1 MCLPPYQANATN
13 GVIPTQSHPGSN
25 AVDGDR
31 ETWWQSPPISR
42 GLKYN
47 RVDLSI
53 NLQQS
58 FQVAYVVVTMANS
71 PRPGVWAL
79 DRSTDNGQTWKPWQY
94 FAGNDVECQKY
105 FGIHAFQPGN
115 RIEQDD
121 QVICVTDFSKVLP
134 IEDGEIIV
142 SLTKGRPGAKN
153 LWTSPTLQDWLLATN
168 IRLRLMQT
176 KTMLGHLMSVA
187 QGDKTVTRRVIFLNS
202 YFFK

>member
-1 MCLPPYQANATN
+1 M
-13 GVIPTQSHPGSN
+13 
-25 AVDGDR
+25 DGDR
-31 ETWWQSPPISR
+31 DTWWQSPTISR

-58 FQVAYVVVTMANS
+58 FQVAYVFITMANS

-79 DRSTDNGQTWKPWQY
+79 DKSIDNGKTWKPWQY

-105 FGIHAFQPGN
+105 FGIHAIRRGE
-115 RIEQDD
+115 RIKRDD
-121 QVICVTDFSKVLP
+121 QVICSTEFSKVLP

-142 SLTKGRPGAKN
+142 SLTKGRPSAKS

-168 IRLRLMQT
+168 IRLRLIQT

-187 QGDKTVTRRVIFLNS
+187 QGDKTVTRRVR
-202 YFFK
+202 YFSCLHYETLFYESKNYVLLLAG